1 MEQRKQ
7 EFKSLKELYNTP
19 ANLRLKYIAIVI
31 GVIIP
36 ILIMTRIFWPNI
48 PVKLDM
54 FFRGCAGLC
63 AIVFV
68 IIVGIIVYRVN
79 SAFIKQ

>member
-36 ILIMTRIFWPNI
+36 FLIMTRIFWPNI

-54 FFRGCAGLC
+54 FLEAEPDYVRLYSLLLLG
-63 AIVFV
+63 
-68 IIVGIIVYRVN
+68 
-79 SAFIKQ
+79 